1 MRWGLLMS
9 CDVNRGFIYL
19 ASTALVLLSASLGCN
34 GGRSRPHT
42 NTKPAV
48 IHPEG
53 PLDPDKPS
61 DPIALSVFDQPMQR
75 LTVEFKVH
83 RITAKRGTFGSDSPL
98 WKIVTGTLADADTAL
113 RLVANGFHVALGRG
127 SDRKALL
134 AYLKELESIQTAVDQ
149 VLPDASRE
157 VRLELGPCDPR
168 LSLFFFNQRGDLI
181 GREFENARAGFTWTF
196 EMRSTNLKRIRLRLT
211 PELEEPPGRSKWE
224 FGPEG
229 IPRQVPQE
237 RRYRFGVLRFEADI
251 PEEGFLLLAP
261 TSAVYQM
268 PLPARPFFV
277 SSGQG
282 GGSPLEDARESIY
295 IISPIVRSNRPN
307 TVTGNGTPP

>member
-1 MRWGLLMS
+1 MS
-9 CDVNRGFIYL
+9 RDVNRGFIYL
-19 ASTALVLLSASLGCN
+19 VSTVLVLSPASLGCN
-34 GGRSRPHT
+34 GSRSRTHT
-42 NTKPAV
+42 ITKPTV
-48 IHPEG
+48 IHPDT
-53 PLDPDKPS
+53 PIAPDKPA

-83 RITAKRGTFGSDSPL
+83 RISAKRGTFGKDSPL
-98 WKIVTGTLADADTAL
+98 WKIVTGSLADADTAL
-113 RLVANGFHVALGRG
+113 RLVANGFHVALGRE

-134 AYLKELESIQTAVDQ
+134 AYLKGLESIQTAVDQ

-168 LSLFFFNQRGDLI
+168 LSLFFYDRQGDLI
-181 GREFENARAGFTWTF
+181 GREFVNARAGFTWTF

-211 PELEEPPGRSKWE
+211 PEMEEPPGRPKWE

-229 IPRQVPQE
+229 VARQVPQE
-237 RRYRFGVLRFEADI
+237 RRYRFWDLRFEADI

-261 TSAVYQM
+261 TPAVYQT

-277 SSGQG
+277 SSGQRR
-282 GGSPLEDARESIY
+282 GSPLEGARESIY

-307 TVTGNGTPP
+307 TVNGNREPS